1 MKNIKKS
8 FLFGLL
14 FIAFTSIF
22 SQDNNS
28 DFPKLAG
35 PYLGQKSPG
44 EIPELFAKTIM
55 NAEMGYHSSIVF
67 SPDLKE
73 ALWRPMD
80 NNGGK
85 ILYSKMKN
93 KKWTK
98 PEWIN
103 FGIEEGILDP
113 IFSVDGNRVYFLSF
127 KPDVDGKNQRERI
140 WYVDKTPDG
149 WSKPKL
155 IDKVVYDHPTHWT
168 FSLAKNGNLYFT
180 SEAASVR
187 EEQDIYLSRF
197 VNNKYLPP
205 EDIGSAINS
214 NEREFTP
221 FIAPDESYLIFARYG
236 ISTKNPDL
244 FISFKDSKGNWSRAI
259 NMGEKINSDTNDL
272 APYVSPDGKYFFF
285 VSQREKLNAIMWV
298 NSEIIYEIKKEQD
311 KTTHCR

>member
-1 MKNIKKS
+1 MKAIKIS
-8 FLFGLL
+8 VLLGLL
-14 FIAFTSIF
+14 FITFTSIF
-22 SQDNNS
+22 SQDNTF
-28 DFPKLAG
+28 DFPKLSG

-85 ILYSKMKN
+85 ILYSKMIN
-93 KKWTK
+93 KKWAK

-103 FGIEEGILDP
+103 FGIEEKILDP
-113 IFSVDGNRVYFLSF
+113 IFSVDGKRIYFLSF
-127 KPDVDGKNQRERI
+127 KPDADGKNQRERI

-155 IDKVVYDHPTHWT
+155 IDKVVYEHPTHWT

-180 SEAASVR
+180 SEAAGVR
-187 EEQDIYLSRF
+187 GEQDIYLSRF

-205 EDIGSAINS
+205 EDIGPAINS
-214 NEREFTP
+214 DEREFTP
-221 FIAPDESYLIFARYG
+221 FIAPDESYLIFARFG
-236 ISTKNPDL
+236 KSTKTPDL
-244 FISFKDSKGNWSRAI
+244 FISFKDTKGNWSKAI
-259 NMGEKINSDTNDL
+259 SMGEKINSDTNDL

-285 VSQREKLNAIMWV
+285 VSQREKLNAVMWMK
-298 NSEIIYEIKKEQD
+298 SEIIYEIKQ
-311 KTTHCR
+311 RLR